1 MPSMPSS
8 TATTTEG
15 EITEPNY
22 PSNGARQDHF
32 HYGSGGF
39 CVNDHRRET
48 ATFLRRRLFPEL
60 MQRKRDVPMNQDD
73 TSVDF
78 EDWVDAQLQHYGIDF
93 SPDM

>member
-1 MPSMPSS
+1 MPSS
-8 TATTTEG
+8 TATMTEG
-15 EITEPNY
+15 EMTEPEY
-22 PSNGARQDHF
+22 PRNGAWQDPF

-48 ATFLRRRLFPEL
+48 ATSLRRRLFPDL
-60 MQRKRDVPMNQDD
+60 MKRKRDVPMNQDD

-78 EDWVDAQLQHYGIDF
+78 EDWVEAQLEHYGIDF